1 MKNKTL
7 IAQAMLM
14 CVLVPAVAGAQ
25 RPTPV
30 APMTPPVP
38 PAPMTSPA
46 PMARPSIVIPELAD
60 VERFQALT
68 EQSRRAM
75 EDARMKL
82 EEMRVERP
90 FLYDMSMAQTFAQS
104 WTSDNER
111 GFYDRGHSALSQ
123 RQYEQAITRFD
134 QAIALKGT
142 RTDGALYWKAFAQFK
157 LGRTSDA
164 TATLA
169 ELQRNFKDSKYISDA
184 KVLES
189 EVKKSAGQAVRP
201 ENEDDEDLKLLAIQ
215 SLSNSDP
222 ERAIPLLQG
231 VLNSAGSLKLKERA
245 LYVLA
250 ISNQPQAHA
259 MLVSIAK
266 GGNPDLQ
273 LRAIRYLGST
283 SRSSKNPTTPQEL
296 LDIYNSAQ
304 NDDVKRAILQALG
317 STGDRRSIVSL
328 LGGTQIVDLRREGI
342 NQLGN
347 AQAGPELW
355 AMYQKETNRELK
367 MQILSSLGNMGAY
380 DKIIEVAKTEK
391 DAELRRRAIRSL
403 GNMRAERSGSALSE
417 IYGSLT
423 DVDDKKAVISGLA
436 SQNNAEAM
444 IAIYRKESNF
454 EIKKRIVE
462 SLGNMP
468 KNEAAKAFLVE
479 ILK

>member
-1 MKNKTL
+1 
-7 IAQAMLM
+7 
-14 CVLVPAVAGAQ
+14 
-25 RPTPV
+25 
-30 APMTPPVP
+30 
-38 PAPMTSPA
+38 
-46 PMARPSIVIPELAD
+46 
-60 VERFQALT
+60 
-68 EQSRRAM
+68 
-75 EDARMKL
+75 
-82 EEMRVERP
+82 
-90 FLYDMSMAQTFAQS
+90 
-104 WTSDNER
+104 
-111 GFYDRGHSALSQ
+111 DRGHSALSQ

-142 RTDGALYWKAFAQFK
+142 RTDGALYWKAFAQYK

-164 TATLA
+164 NATLA
-169 ELQRNFKDSKYISDA
+169 ELQKSFKDSKYISDA
-184 KVLES
+184 KVLEA
-189 EVKKSAGQAVRP
+189 EVRKSAGQAVRP

-245 LYVLA
+245 LFVLA
-250 ISNQPQAHA
+250 YSTQPQAHA
-259 MLVSIAK
+259 MLVNIAK

-273 LRAIRYLGST
+273 LRAIRYLGSA
-283 SRSSKNPTTPQEL
+283 SRSSKNATTPQEL
-296 LDIYNSAQ
+296 MDIYNAAQ
-304 NDDVKRAILQALG
+304 NDDVKRAVLQAFG
-317 STGDRRSIVSL
+317 SAGDRGAIVSL
-328 LGGTQIVDLRREGI
+328 LGGTQVVDLRREGI

-355 AMYQKETNRELK
+355 AMYQKETNKELK
-367 MQILSSLGNMGAY
+367 MQILSALGNMGAY

-391 DAELRRRAIRSL
+391 DLEIRNRAIRSL
-403 GNMRAERSGSALSE
+403 GNMRAERSGAALAE
-417 IYGSLT
+417 IYGT
-423 DVDDKKAVISGLA
+423 IGDIDGKKAVISGLTN
-436 SQNNAEAM
+436 QNNAEAL